1 MSMMETED
9 RSMKSHSTFVAR
21 GEKDRAYLIVNG
33 EAATKAK
40 VRKEV
45 ERVRVGGGSFWEVN
59 ALAKQLAATY

>member
-1 MSMMETED
+1 MMEKEY
-9 RSMKSHSTFVAR
+9 RSTKSHSTFVAR

-40 VRKEV
+40 VMKEV
-45 ERVRVGGGSFWEVN
+45 ERIRVGGGSFWEVN

>member
-1 MSMMETED
+1 MMEKEY
-9 RSMKSHSTFVAR
+9 RSTKSQSKFVAR

-40 VRKEV
+40 VMKEV